1 MGNDEG
7 RPRRMMVPPKLRR
20 ALRVVGWNALLLMAG
35 LALIWVGGEAWVR
48 STVPFTSVHWPT
60 VFVPGVGVLLRP
72 DTEIRWTNGLDFWT
86 VSRTNSLGFLDR
98 EPPSPERAA
107 ESCHVTMIG
116 DSFVEA
122 RQVAIPEKFH
132 VRLEEMAAR
141 EFPHLDM
148 TTSAFGMG
156 GIGQIA
162 QLPFY
167 DEYARRLRPRLI
179 VLVFVPNDYF
189 NNFPLWISLRVG
201 PDPEHLR
208 YVSAVRAEDGSFRL
222 RPPDPEYQRFKL
234 PRRSDPQVATLS
246 RERRGRG
253 ALNACVAHSGFLGW
267 LCFKRALLFERNVHA
282 HANRV
287 VWAELLRR
295 RPAYAPLLEERF
307 GIDVPNL
314 PSFFAW
320 VADGRG
326 REGNDSPFYE
336 EALAFTA
343 FGLDEFKDRAARDGA
358 ALVILATHR
367 THRFGGVPFA
377 HVTEM
382 AAERGIPVI
391 DQGDVIHSQGAEL
404 RDARWAHDDHWNPT
418 GHRWAAEA
426 LLEYLKQNQDVCGET
441 AVKEERAN
449 GRTP

>member
-1 MGNDEG
+1 
-7 RPRRMMVPPKLRR
+7 MMITPPPPPHNSSTKLRR
-20 ALRVVGWNALLLMAG
+20 VLRVVGWNALLLMTG
-35 LALIWVGGEAWVR
+35 LALIGLGGEAWVR

-148 TTSAFGMG
+148 TTSAFGRG
-156 GIGQIA
+156 NTGQIA

-179 VLVFVPNDYF
+179 VLVFVPNDYLG
-189 NNFPLWISLRVG
+189 NFTLWTSMRRGL
-201 PDPEHLR
+201 DPEHLPH
-208 YVSAVRAEDGSFRL
+208 VSAARAEDGGFRL
-222 RPPDPEYQRFKL
+222 RPPDPEYQRFRL
-234 PRRSDPQVATLS
+234 PRLSDPSATPQSQWKPL
-246 RERRGRG
+246 
-253 ALNACVAHSGFLGW
+253 V
-267 LCFKRALLFERNVHA
+267 K
-282 HANRV
+282 RV
-287 VWAELLRR
+287 VRASWLLSWLRAKRGVLFFHERDIDAYAQRVGWAELLSR
-295 RPAYAPLLEERF
+295 RPAHARLLNEWRPVSMGNTQMRPADEA
-307 GIDVPNL
+307 V
-314 PSFFAW
+314 PSFFALFQ
-320 VADGRG
+320 
-326 REGNDSPFYE
+326 EGTDSPFYE

-367 THRFGGVPFA
+367 MRRFGAGPFA
-377 HVTEM
+377 RMDEM

-391 DQGDVIHSQGAEL
+391 DQGDYIHRSGAKL
-404 RDARWAHDDHWNPT
+404 RDAGWAHNDHWSPP
-418 GHRWAAEA
+418 GHRYAAEA
-426 LLEYLKQNQDVCGET
+426 LLEYLKQNQGICT
-441 AVKEERAN
+441 
-449 GRTP
+449 